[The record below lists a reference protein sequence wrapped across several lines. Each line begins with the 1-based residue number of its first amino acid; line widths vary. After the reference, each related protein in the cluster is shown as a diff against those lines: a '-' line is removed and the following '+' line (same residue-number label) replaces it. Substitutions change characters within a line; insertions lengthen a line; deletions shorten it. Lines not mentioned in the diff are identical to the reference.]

1 MKERMRRRQA
11 STNIFKRNG
20 AEISTRATYAAES
33 VNPQEATPT
42 AAQPHEERPPQTHER
57 KVNIML
63 KTNSKIVR
71 DRIRAYILSA
81 ENVEEFAPEGTPN
94 ETYNDKARAIYADF
108 MRYYDGDN
116 RNKYRPRPYQE
127 AFEDWAAGLP
137 AILDTCYYYNVSAVD
152 LLGDMLEET
161 AEERAKYDESDA
173 EHLLTYLIFREIS
186 REAMKPA
193 KVTA

>member
-1 MKERMRRRQA
+1 
-11 STNIFKRNG
+11 
-20 AEISTRATYAAES
+20 
-33 VNPQEATPT
+33 
-42 AAQPHEERPPQTHER
+42 
-57 KVNIML
+57 ML
-63 KTNSKIVR
+63 KTNCKIVR

-108 MRYYDGDN
+108 MRYYNGDN
-116 RNKYRPRPYQE
+116 RNHGNHPRNYQE
-127 AFEDWAAGLP
+127 AFEDWAQGLP

-152 LLGDMLEET
+152 LLGDILEET
-161 AEERAKYDESDA
+161 AEERARYEESAA
-173 EHLLTYLIFREIS
+173 EHLLTYLIYREIS